1 MPAGVTLRRLAP
13 QPGEL
18 TPEEATSGLRLG
30 ERAPAHRPYV
40 VGNMVATV
48 DGHATL
54 ARRSGPIGDEVD
66 RQIFHGLRTQADA
79 VLAGTGTLRAER
91 YGRLVRDPAN
101 RARREREGLA
111 PDPLAVVIT
120 RSGDVPFDIPLF
132 GDPDSTVVLYA
143 PPHAHVEDC
152 PAEVRVT
159 RLDPADLRPGVVLP
173 RLRAD
178 HGVRS
183 VLCEGGPTL
192 NRSLIADDALDEL
205 FLSVAPKLTAEAE
218 ALPLISGPA
227 LAEPLELELEW
238 VLEAASA
245 LYLRYAV
252 ARSR

>member
-1 MPAGVTLRRLAP
+1 VTLRRLLP
-13 QPGEL
+13 EPGEL
-18 TPEEATSGLRLG
+18 TPEEATSGLRLAD
-30 ERAPAHRPYV
+30 RAPEDRPWV
-40 VGNMVATV
+40 VCNMVATV

-54 ARRSGPIGDEVD
+54 QGRSGPIGDEID
-66 RQIFHGLRTQADA
+66 RAIFHGLRTQADA

-101 RARREREGLA
+101 RARRERESLA
-111 PDPLAVVIT
+111 ADPLAVVIT
-120 RSGDVPFDIPLF
+120 RSGDLPWDIPLF
-132 GDPDSTVVLYA
+132 QDPDSAIALYA
-143 PPHAHVEDC
+143 PPHAPLQEC

-159 RLDPADLRPGVVLP
+159 HLEPEDLRPAVVMP

-192 NRSLIADDALDEL
+192 NRSLIADGTLDEL
-205 FLSVAPKLTAEAE
+205 FLSSAPKLTAETE
-218 ALPLISGPA
+218 ALPLVAGPA
-227 LAEPLELELEW
+227 LEEPLELTLEW
-238 VLEAASA
+238 ALEAAGT

>member
-1 MPAGVTLRRLAP
+1 MRLRRLLPEA
-13 QPGEL
+13 GEL
-18 TPEEATSGLRLG
+18 TAEEATSGLRLG
-30 ERAPAHRPYV
+30 DLAPEDRPYV
-40 VGNMVATV
+40 VCNMVATV
-48 DGHATL
+48 DGRATL
-54 ARRSGPIGDEVD
+54 AGRSGPLGDEID
-66 RQIFHGLRTQADA
+66 QAIFHGLRTQADA

-120 RSGDVPFDIPLF
+120 RSGDLPWDIPLF
-132 GDPDSTVVLYA
+132 QDPDSTIALYA
-143 PPHAHVEDC
+143 PPHAPLEEC

-159 RLDPADLRPGVVLP
+159 PLEPGELRPGVVLP

-192 NRSLIADDALDEL
+192 NRSLIADEALDEL
-205 FLSVAPKLTAEAE
+205 FLSSAPKITAETE
-218 ALPLISGPA
+218 ALPLVAGPS
-227 LAEPLELELEW
+227 LPQPLELALTSA
-238 VLEAASA
+238 LEAAGT

>member
-1 MPAGVTLRRLAP
+1 MRLRRLLP
-13 QPGEL
+13 EPGEL
-18 TPEEATSGLRLG
+18 SAEEATSGLRLG
-30 ERAPAHRPYV
+30 DLAPEDRPYV
-40 VGNMVATV
+40 VCNMVASL

-54 ARRSGPIGDEVD
+54 AGRSGPLGDEID
-66 RQIFHGLRTQADA
+66 RAIFHGLRTQADA

-91 YGRLVRDPAN
+91 YGRMVRDPAN

-120 RSGDVPFDIPLF
+120 RSGDLPWDIPLF
-132 GDPDSTVVLYA
+132 QDPDSTVALYA
-143 PPHAHVEDC
+143 PPHAPLVEC

-159 RLDPADLRPGVVLP
+159 ALEPGELRPGIVMA

-205 FLSVAPKLTAEAE
+205 FLSAAPKITAETE
-218 ALPLISGPA
+218 ALPLIAGPA
-227 LAEPLELELEW
+227 LEEPLDLSLISAS
-238 VLEAASA
+238 EAAGT

>member
-1 MPAGVTLRRLAP
+1 VNLRRLLP
-13 QPGEL
+13 EPGEL
-18 TPEEATSGLRLG
+18 TPEEATSGLKLG

-40 VGNMVATV
+40 IDNMVAAV
-48 DGHATL
+48 DGHATV
-54 ARRSGPIGDEVD
+54 AGRSGPIGDEVD
-66 RQIFHGLRTQADA
+66 REIFHGLRTQVDA

-111 PDPLAVVIT
+111 ADPLAVVIT

-132 GDPDSTVVLYA
+132 QDPDSTVVLFA
-143 PPHAHVEDC
+143 PPHAPVEEC

-159 RLDPADLRPGVVLP
+159 RLEPADLRPGVVLG
-173 RLRAD
+173 RLRTE

-192 NRSLIADDALDEL
+192 NRALIADDSLDEL
-205 FLSVAPKLTAEAE
+205 FLSVAPKLTAETD
-218 ALPLISGPA
+218 ALPLVTGPA
-227 LAEPLELELEW
+227 LPQPLKLELEW

-245 LYLRYAV
+245 LYLRYTV